1 MDRSGS
7 VCDFVTKAQVN
18 FSLFMFITSFLKAE
32 FNNSRKKMVAFN
44 RKINMEKL
52 VATFFFFF
60 KLEHTMFCLFF
71 LSS

>member
-60 KLEHTMFCLFF
+60 SIRAHYVLSFF
-71 LSS
+71 FSS